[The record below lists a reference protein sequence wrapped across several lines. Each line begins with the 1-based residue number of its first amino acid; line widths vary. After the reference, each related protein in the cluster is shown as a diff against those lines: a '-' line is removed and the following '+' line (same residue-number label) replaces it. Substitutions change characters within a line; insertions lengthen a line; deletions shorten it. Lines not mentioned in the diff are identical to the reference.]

1 MTKHHLRKREDK
13 ICCKMAFTTD
23 ESQHDFETFIKTKV
37 RAERQRTSNNIDI
50 ALQILK
56 DVFARINVHEPR
68 FSCKFQNENGRIKGL
83 YVKNPDHLE
92 IRVYLDQFEMF
103 DVIENCAPK
112 GATFL
117 DIKDERSKAVCVW
130 SEFLTAAGH
139 LSSRKIRERFQ
150 VSKRDS

>member
-1 MTKHHLRKREDK
+1 
-13 ICCKMAFTTD
+13 MAFTTD
-23 ESQHDFETFIKTKV
+23 ESQHDLETFIKTKV
-37 RAERQRTSNNIDI
+37 RAEKQRTSSNIEN

-68 FSCKFQNENGRIKGL
+68 FSCKFQNNDGRIKGL
-83 YVKNPDHLE
+83 YAKNPDHLE
-92 IRVYLDQFEMF
+92 LRVYLDQIEMF
-103 DVIENCAPK
+103 DIIENCAPK

-150 VSKRDS
+150 VRKKLEVRSQLETRSL